1 MTDHPE
7 LKSISMNALKY
18 FAEPTLSNAVVL
30 AGFGGWGNAGEVA
43 TGTIDYLVEN
53 LKAEKLAR
61 LESDNFY
68 LFSVNR
74 PLVTIVNGHLKR
86 LDLPRSR
93 FYYWT
98 NPKGADL
105 ILFYGPEPQICW
117 HQYVEVF
124 MQLCQRFQVK
134 TFITLGGL
142 HDEVLHNEEKISAAG
157 GSMDDVQ
164 VLRAL
169 GKPVQLID
177 YVGPSAVHSLLLAKA
192 EDFGLHS
199 FSIWA
204 HAASYLQGT
213 NYKLCAALIQRLNL
227 LLDLE
232 VDTSE
237 LELSWK
243 LLEEQI
249 EDLIARNEQLR
260 QHVEDLRQRE
270 QRGSFTPQTST
281 TAKVIRLDEFIRQN
295 ETED

>member
-1 MTDHPE
+1 MK
-7 LKSISMNALKY
+7 LKPTPLDALKY
-18 FAEPTLSNAVVL
+18 LSEPQLSDPVLL

-43 TGTIDYLVEN
+43 TSTIDYLVEH
-53 LKAEKLAR
+53 LKAEKLAT
-61 LESDNFY
+61 LESDNFH

-86 LDLPRSR
+86 ITLPRSS

-98 NPKGADL
+98 NPQGADL
-105 ILFYGPEPQICW
+105 ILFYGPEPQTCW
-117 HQYVEVF
+117 QQYVEVF

-164 VLRAL
+164 VLRSL

-177 YVGPSAVHSLLLAKA
+177 YVGPSAIHSLFLAKSK
-192 EDFGLHS
+192 DFNLRS
-199 FSIWA
+199 MSIWA
-204 HAASYLQGT
+204 HAASYLQGP
-213 NYKLCAALIQRLNL
+213 NHKLCAALIQRLNL
-227 LLDLE
+227 LLDLDL
-232 VDTSE
+232 DTTE

-249 EDLIARNEQLR
+249 EELIARNEQLS
-260 QHVEDLRQRE
+260 QHVENLKQLE
-270 QRGSFTPQTST
+270 QRGGFTPQTST
-281 TAKVIRLDEFIRQN
+281 TAKVIRLDEFIKQN
-295 ETED
+295 EPEN